1 MKCQLLIGATLLVQ
15 HTCALVLHC
24 VHSRRRTTFL
34 VVFALCMLLAQITR
48 ACLGWT
54 YLVEDGLGLTS
65 VTGLLA
71 IITTL
76 SLSEQRSLSSL
87 VLCSVSVCASLGGCV
102 ELLTG
107 DLVLGVLLAI
117 LALAVGTA
125 GLGNVDL

>member
-1 MKCQLLIGATLLVQ
+1 
-15 HTCALVLHC
+15 
-24 VHSRRRTTFL
+24 
-34 VVFALCMLLAQITR
+34 MLLAHV
-48 ACLGWT
+48 AHAGLKWT

-71 IITTL
+71 IITAL
-76 SLSEQRSLSSL
+76 SLSEQRSLSCL
-87 VLCSVSVCASLGGCV
+87 VLCRLSVCISLGGCV

>member
-1 MKCQLLIGATLLVQ
+1 M
-15 HTCALVLHC
+15 
-24 VHSRRRTTFL
+24 
-34 VVFALCMLLAQITR
+34 
-48 ACLGWT
+48 

-76 SLSEQRSLSSL
+76 SLGEKRSLSCL
-87 VLCSVSVCASLGGCV
+87 VLCRLSVCVSPDGFE
-102 ELLTG
+102 ELLTS

-117 LALAVGTA
+117 LALAIGTA